1 MHRHS
6 NAGKSSGGLSC
17 LKKKF
22 YNFVVEAKIT
32 FDIYE
37 AEAMPDIDYLSSQ
50 LYDLLSKYTDDV
62 EEVQIIRMEEI
73 KKNEK

>member
-1 MHRHS
+1 MRWC
-6 NAGKSSGGLSC
+6 NNEC
-17 LKKKF
+17 EDMRLKMNEEKF

-37 AEAMPDIDYLSSQ
+37 AEDMPDIDYLSSQ
-50 LYDLLSKYTDDV
+50 LYDLLSEYTDDV

-73 KKNEK
+73 KKK

>member
-1 MHRHS
+1 
-6 NAGKSSGGLSC
+6 
-17 LKKKF
+17 
-22 YNFVVEAKIT
+22 
-32 FDIYE
+32 
-37 AEAMPDIDYLSSQ
+37 MPDIDYLSSQ